1 MQRADAQ
8 PPEEVVLGE
17 RARAQAALVLEQQL
31 GATWLLLLEAV
42 GAEVEGG
49 WSVVVDGLRLVR
61 QAPVAAGDGR
71 LPRQALTA
79 HPPLDVSS

>member
-1 MQRADAQ
+1 MTD
-8 PPEEVVLGE
+8 PPQEVVLGE

-31 GATWLLLLEAV
+31 GATWLLVLEAV

-61 QAPVAAGDGR
+61 QAPAAGANGR
-71 LPRQALTA
+71 PPGDAVTV
-79 HPPLDVSS
+79 HPPLKE

>member
-1 MQRADAQ
+1 MSQ

-31 GATWLLLLEAV
+31 GATWLLVLEAI

-49 WSVVVDGLRLVR
+49 WSVVVDGLRLVK
-61 QAPVAAGDGR
+61 QTPAPVAPAVPVVGDGR
-71 LPRQALTA
+71 LRGQALPV
-79 HPPLDVSS
+79 HPPS